1 MGQMMT
7 APLFFYDKNKENP
20 MNSNAITLYKQIYPH
35 QCQTLSNLGFKS
47 LINLRFDDECDNQPT
62 ADALNQSASKTGLEY
77 RHLPV
82 DGDSL
87 HLDVVEKFAKLISEL
102 PSPVMVFCG
111 TGNRA
116 KRLYQ
121 SAVVSGLI

>member
-1 MGQMMT
+1 
-7 APLFFYDKNKENP
+7 
-20 MNSNAITLYKQIYPH
+20 MNTSTITLYKQIHPC
-35 QCQTLSNLGFKS
+35 QCQTIANLGFKS
-47 LINLRFDDECDNQPT
+47 IVNLRFDDECDNQPK
-62 ADALNQSASKTGLEY
+62 ADELGKSASSTGLEY

-87 HLDVVEKFAKLISEL
+87 SFDVVAQFAKTLSEL

-111 TGNRA
+111 TGSRA

-121 SAVVSGLI
+121 SAVVSGLL